1 MRHLSHA
8 RTPRA
13 GGAVGGGE
21 MPKAKV
27 NAWAVAAF
35 VLALFAAASAAVALA
50 PRLRGAAGGGALQS
64 MRELAADAAAADV
77 PKMRRGGPRPRKL
90 APAGTPPAP
99 AMLGPCENKHPS
111 CEAWAARGQCAANP
125 VYMLD
130 DCRKA
135 CHACG
140 ADARAASRHS

>member
-1 MRHLSHA
+1 
-8 RTPRA
+8 
-13 GGAVGGGE
+13 

-50 PRLRGAAGGGALQS
+50 PRLRGAAGALQS

-111 CEAWAARGQCAANP
+111 CEA
-125 VYMLD
+125 
-130 DCRKA
+130 
-135 CHACG
+135 
-140 ADARAASRHS
+140 

>member
-1 MRHLSHA
+1 
-8 RTPRA
+8 
-13 GGAVGGGE
+13 

-50 PRLRGAAGGGALQS
+50 PRLRGAAGALQS

-111 CEAWAARGQCAANP
+111 CEAWAERGQCAANP